1 MGHGQV
7 AEFIM
12 EQCWRGLGQ
21 GQLFLRRDGLENTP
35 ERVAARHAYLEAYPD
50 TRPEYRRAI
59 LEAGIT
65 PGMMRRET
73 VAAWGLDEKEL
84 GSFSCR
90 STASGDKN
98 YYSYHGLKIG
108 GVVYTWYVSGDTLS
122 SVSYEGEPD
131 VRPLTD

>member
-12 EQCWRGLGQ
+12 EQCLLGRGR

-35 ERVAARHAYLEAYPD
+35 GRVAARRDYLEAHPE
-50 TRPEYRRAI
+50 TRPEYREAI

-65 PGMMRRET
+65 PGMTRRET
-73 VAAWGLDEKEL
+73 VAAWGLDQEEL

-90 STASGDKN
+90 MTASGDKS
-98 YYSYHGLKIG
+98 YYSYHG
-108 GVVYTWYVSGDTLS
+108 
-122 SVSYEGEPD
+122 
-131 VRPLTD
+131 

>member
-1 MGHGQV
+1 MR
-7 AEFIM
+7 
-12 EQCWRGLGQ
+12 RGE

-50 TRPEYRRAI
+50 TRPEYRMAI

-65 PGMMRRET
+65 PGMTRRET

-84 GSFSCR
+84 RSFSCR

-108 GVVYTWYVSGDTLS
+108 ASFTHGM
-122 SVSYEGEPD
+122 
-131 VRPLTD
+131 